1 MAWSTSDRGQR
12 LPSNWLAIRRA
23 VKARAGGKC
32 QEAAH
37 APHCVGIGTDADH
50 IEQGDNHD
58 LSNLQWLSRPC
69 HDAKTARETAARNR
83 QTAAL
88 KRRPVEQHP
97 GQRTT
102 A

>member
-1 MAWSTSDRGQR
+1 MWSTSSRRSR
-12 LPSNWLAIRRA
+12 LPGDWASLRML
-23 VKARAGGKC
+23 VKERAGGRC
-32 QEAAH
+32 EANHH
-37 APHCVGIGTDADH
+37 ALRCNGVGTDADH
-50 IEQGDNHD
+50 IKQGDNHD

-97 GQRTT
+97 GRRTT
-102 A
+102 T